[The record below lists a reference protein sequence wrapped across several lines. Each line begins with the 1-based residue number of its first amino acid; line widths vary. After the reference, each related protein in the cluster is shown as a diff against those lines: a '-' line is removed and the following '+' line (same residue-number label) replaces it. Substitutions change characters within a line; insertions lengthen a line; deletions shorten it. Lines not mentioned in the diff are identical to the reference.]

1 MTRFRSLSAQLIVIM
16 VATMSIALAVL
27 VGLTIARV
35 ERSLSDQA
43 FELGRLSAQKLG
55 DELTAEAKLARYRL
69 DTLMRDTARRL
80 GVVAQRADIG
90 RAVQSR
96 NTVAISETLDPAGRA
111 ANIDV
116 IIALDPK
123 FRVIGATSKLE
134 SSSSTPHS
142 RQAPFCRRSRRRS
155 QTMSGTSRIRFS
167 P

>member
-1 MTRFRSLSAQLIVIM
+1 M

-43 FELGRLSAQKLG
+43 SELGRLSAQKLG

-90 RAVQSR
+90 HAVQSR

-116 IIALDPK
+116 IIAIDPK

-134 SSSSTPHS
+134 LVKLDAAL
-142 RQAPFCRRSRRRS
+142 QASPSCRRSRRRL